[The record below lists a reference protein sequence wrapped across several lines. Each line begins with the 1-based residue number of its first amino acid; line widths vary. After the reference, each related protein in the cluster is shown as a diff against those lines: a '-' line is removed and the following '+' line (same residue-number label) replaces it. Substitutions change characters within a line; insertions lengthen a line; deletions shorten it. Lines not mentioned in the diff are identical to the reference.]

1 MQPTLNPTPL
11 LCGGYLPNTI
21 GQFYGQQGMWG
32 YMDGGSLLA
41 LSVQHVLECIVM
53 ASIQRTKLSDSFTT
67 FDTIKPIYFTAALI
81 CSDALPILGVI
92 SAVTFIIRVQNK

>member
-1 MQPTLNPTPL
+1 MWWVFAQYYWAILWA
-11 LCGGYLPNTI
+11 I
-21 GQFYGQQGMWG
+21 GHVGVY
-32 YMDGGSLLA
+32 GGSLLA

-53 ASIQRTKLSDSFTT
+53 AGIQRTKLSDSFTT